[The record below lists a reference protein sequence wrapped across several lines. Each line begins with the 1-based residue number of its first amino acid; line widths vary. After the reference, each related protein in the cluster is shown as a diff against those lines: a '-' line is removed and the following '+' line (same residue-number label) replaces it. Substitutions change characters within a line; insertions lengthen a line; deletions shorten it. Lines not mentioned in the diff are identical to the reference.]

1 MRLDMTYPLRIAFLC
16 MAICLSLTPAL
27 ALADTAADIAKI
39 EGLLRRAEANLNSVQ
54 SSLAG
59 REKPPTGSSG
69 KLLAQ
74 RLNQAYGDLEPAGKL
89 VTGLPA
95 GEAGVAEIA
104 KRYNTAATLYA
115 ELAAFMNGGK
125 ADPKPE
131 AKDGEV
137 KLGYPHAD
145 NFKNT
150 QFTFRNKVEAP
161 MNQLVELHA
170 KLKPVKDQMLINH
183 RTTAQAL
190 ATIKEARRQAGFVK
204 DGLAKIPANGQ
215 GVAAAKENL
224 ANALESIQGSEDY
237 FKPLHAE
244 IMAMIDP
251 AKFPKFDE
259 DRKRLRG
266 LSSDY
271 SADWVFTSDRAR
283 AAELFNQR
291 KAAQDELV
299 RIATTYQR
307 HMQQKTDMGTTIEQV
322 GNGTLK
328 SFAEFDANIEESK
341 ESLPKSIREDLAE
354 SQKMGN
360 EAVAEQKPMWFTGG
374 IPQRMGWAEDK
385 LKLLKVI
392 DKENGPAVDKE
403 VAATKA
409 KLAKQADAL
418 KALII
423 KENRVSP
430 DNYAGADRDA
440 VIKVAKS
447 GWAVQQKDAKILKVV
462 IPSEAWARE
471 TKWTYSNGTWYF
483 SDRSRLQV
491 QLIVADHENPKQ
503 AINRPVNIIKDHEKG
518 DTMIGVPMRSFD
530 EALQP
535 REYYLVKNV
544 K

>member
-1 MRLDMTYPLRIAFLC
+1 MKYAQRIAFVAL
-16 MAICLSLTPAL
+16 ALCLSLSPSA
-27 ALADTAADIAKI
+27 ALADTAADISKI

-54 SSLAG
+54 SSVAG
-59 REKPPTGSSG
+59 RDKPPTGSSG

-74 RLNQAYGDLEPAGKL
+74 RLKQAYGDLEPAGKL
-89 VTGLPA
+89 VTGLTK
-95 GEAGVAEIA
+95 GEAGVAEIT
-104 KRYNTAATLYA
+104 KRYNTAATLYQ

-125 ADPKPE
+125 AEPKPE
-131 AKDGEV
+131 VKDGEV

-215 GVAAAKENL
+215 GVAAAKDNL
-224 ANALESIQGSEDY
+224 AKALEAIQGSEDY
-237 FKPLHAE
+237 FKPLHGK

-251 AKFPKFDE
+251 AKFPDFDD

-266 LSSDY
+266 ISSDY
-271 SADWVFTSDRAR
+271 SAEWVFTSDRAR
-283 AAELFNQR
+283 AAELFTQR
-291 KAAQDELV
+291 QAAQEELV
-299 RIATTYQR
+299 RIAKAYNR
-307 HMQQKTDMGTTIEQV
+307 LMQQKTDMGTAIEAV
-322 GNGTLK
+322 GNGALR
-328 SFAEFDANIEESK
+328 SFEAFDARILEEK
-341 ESLPKSIREDLAE
+341 KTLPKAIREHLAE
-354 SQKMGN
+354 AQQYGN
-360 EAVAEQKPMWFTGG
+360 EAVAEQKPAFFNGG
-374 IPQRMGWAEDK
+374 IPQRMEWAEDK
-385 LKLLKVI
+385 LSLLKVI
-392 DKENGPAVDKE
+392 DKENGPAVAKE
-403 VAATKA
+403 YSATQS
-409 KLAKQADAL
+409 KLKKQADAL

-430 DNYAGADRDA
+430 DNYPGADRDA
-440 VIKVAKS
+440 IIKVAKS
-447 GWAVQQKDAKILKVV
+447 GWAVQQKDAKILKIV
-462 IPSEAWARE
+462 IPSEAWTRE
-471 TKWTYSNGTWYF
+471 KKWTYSNGTWYF
-483 SDRSRLQV
+483 SDKSRIQV

-503 AINRPVNIIKDHEKG
+503 AISRPVNIIKNHEKG

-535 REYYLVKNV
+535 REYYLIKNI